1 MTNKI
6 QKISFITSSIV
17 PMSDENID
25 TDQIMPARFLTSID
39 KKDFG
44 KHLFH
49 DMRYTDDGST
59 NPDFILND
67 KKYIKSKILVCGHN
81 FGCGSSR
88 EHAPWGIVQYGFSV
102 IISSKFAPIFKNNSF
117 INGLLLIKVD
127 PKTLNKI
134 FKQAKA
140 KKTHKLSI
148 DIKNQILHLN
158 NTEVVYFDIDPFRK
172 KCLLRGL
179 DIQNLKNNKKQSND
193 LQYLLSIEK
202 KIKEFEKKRKK

>member
-134 FKQAKA
+134 FKQAKI
-140 KKTHKLSI
+140 KNSHKLSI

-179 DIQNLKNNKKQSND
+179 DIQNLKNDKKQSND